1 MHVCLIVADQ
11 HVNVEGYSIADAVP
25 MKGGQ
30 EIMSLDVDDI
40 TVVLHVQV
48 RVPTLQSRY
57 GHSVTAFSLSPGL
70 TEVILFGGWSG
81 LSYIAETTVLRFG

>member
-11 HVNVEGYSIADAVP
+11 HVNVEGYSIADAVL

-48 RVPTLQSRY
+48 RVPTLQSRNS
-57 GHSVTAFSLSPGL
+57 HSATAFSFSPGL
-70 TEVILFGGWSG
+70 TEVILFGGYNGESC
-81 LSYIAETTVLRFG
+81 IAETTVLRFG

>member
-1 MHVCLIVADQ
+1 M
-11 HVNVEGYSIADAVP
+11 SIADDVP

-48 RVPTLQSRY
+48 RVPTLQSKR
-57 GHSVTAFSLSPGL
+57 GHSATAFSLSPGL
-70 TEVILFGGWSG
+70 TEVILFGGLASTS
-81 LSYIAETTVLRFG
+81 LFDVISETTILRFG

>member
-30 EIMSLDVDDI
+30 EIMSLDVDI

-48 RVPTLQSRY
+48 RVPTLQSRES
-57 GHSVTAFSLSPGL
+57 HSATAFSLSPGL
-70 TEVILFGGWSG
+70 TEVILFGGWTGQSRI
-81 LSYIAETTVLRFG
+81 SKTTVLRFG

>member
-1 MHVCLIVADQ
+1 MADQ

-25 MKGGQ
+25 MKGGK

-48 RVPTLQSRY
+48 RVPTLQSRW
-57 GHSVTAFSLSPGL
+57 GHSATAFSLSPGL
-70 TEVILFGGWSG
+70 TEVILFGGLNSMTT
-81 LSYIAETTVLRFG
+81 SSIYAETTVLRFG

>member
-11 HVNVEGYSIADAVP
+11 HVNVEGYSIADSVP

-48 RVPTLQSRY
+48 TLQSRY
-57 GHSVTAFSLSPGL
+57 GHSATAFSLSPGL
-70 TEVILFGGWSG
+70 TEVILFGGLTS
-81 LSYIAETTVLRFG
+81 LSLSVVIAETTVLRFG

>member
-30 EIMSLDVDDI
+30 EIMSLDV
-40 TVVLHVQV
+40 VVLHVQV
-48 RVPTLQSRY
+48 GVPTVQSRY
-57 GHSVTAFSLSPGL
+57 DHSATAFSLSPGL
-70 TEVILFGGWSG
+70 REVILFGGLTS
-81 LSYIAETTVLRFG
+81 LSQSDVIAETTVLRFG